1 MPEPLSPP
9 PEIMADETKQPD
21 AKTMLERA
29 KRINTGET
37 SPLDQPKQ
45 RIGLSTPEK
54 AAIYSYAASIAGKL
68 RPATVLPPLPVLAV
82 PTDTPIEAER
92 RRSDYAK
99 AYASIREAAEGY
111 AVDEAKGLW
120 KKLFGEEF

>member
-1 MPEPLSPP
+1 
-9 PEIMADETKQPD
+9 MANE
-21 AKTMLERA
+21 AKEMLERA
-29 KRINTGET
+29 KRINTGTGEAGT
-37 SPLDQPKQ
+37 DLPKG

-68 RPATVLPPLPVLAV
+68 RPATVLPPLPVLTV
-82 PTDTPIEAER
+82 STDLPAEAER
-92 RRSDYAK
+92 RRSDYDK
-99 AYASIREAAEGY
+99 AYASIREAAENY

>member
-1 MPEPLSPP
+1 
-9 PEIMADETKQPD
+9 MADETKQTD

-29 KRINTGET
+29 KRITTGDAT
-37 SPLDQPKQ
+37 DLPKG

-68 RPATVLPPLPVLAV
+68 RPATVLPPLPVLTVA
-82 PTDTPIEAER
+82 TDTPIEAER